1 MTIKQDVLG
10 FDYDDAEPAFIQRD
24 GYYLHLANHRSYDKP
39 SFAKWMA
46 KEGLSFGTGEVG
58 TVSSGYKA
66 DHVWEGLLVGKTT
79 ASTTLAAIT
88 ISVTKAPTTSKN
100 DTGVI
105 TVAGGPADKA
115 YTVTITVRDAA
126 SGGDDIQNVP
136 IPKGSTAASVAA
148 LVAAAVS
155 DPNVTAKAVGVTITV
170 KPKGGSHFTKLS
182 VSIA

>member
-1 MTIKQDVLG
+1 MALR
-10 FDYDDAEPAFIQRD
+10 FDMYNRTYDDAEPVFCDAFGGTWVYDRLGHDMVTKASLMAYATKI
-24 GYYLHLANHRSYDKP
+24 GY
-39 SFAKWMA
+39 
-46 KEGLSFGTGEVG
+46 
-58 TVSSGYKA
+58 
-66 DHVWEGLLVGKTT
+66 
-79 ASTTLAAIT
+79 TLAAPEIGEPSNAYKINNDWPGEDPAAAAAKPIT
-88 ISVTKAPTTSKN
+88 ASVTKAPATTAD
-100 DTGVI
+100 DTGEI

-126 SGGDDIQNVP
+126 SGGDDVQNVP

-170 KPKGGSHFTKLS
+170 KPKAGSHFTKLT